1 MLRKILKYDLRL
13 LSKSILPIQ
22 LSVLGISLTGCVFLF
37 FIIGLAGMEN
47 PTAQIIGNLL
57 IMGYYSIFQ
66 LILTVSMFAT
76 IILALYRYYKSVFT
90 DEGYLTMVIPVD
102 PAVTFAAKYL
112 SLLITAVV
120 SAAVT
125 FVSVIISFA
134 LPMMLHFSSEV
145 FAELKSM
152 IDLMG
157 MNNILLFILRG
168 GAIALTGELLS
179 LTAAMTAIT
188 VGSLIVKRFKLLIS
202 YLLYEGAGYLISTVI
217 MIIVIVMA
225 VLLWPFPELSATL
238 ITLVLVI
245 FTAGATVG
253 LYFLNVFLL
262 RKKFNI

>member
-1 MLRKILKYDLRL
+1 
-13 LSKSILPIQ
+13 
-22 LSVLGISLTGCVFLF
+22 
-37 FIIGLAGMEN
+37 
-47 PTAQIIGNLL
+47 
-57 IMGYYSIFQ
+57 
-66 LILTVSMFAT
+66 
-76 IILALYRYYKSVFT
+76 
-90 DEGYLTMVIPVD
+90 
-102 PAVTFAAKYL
+102 
-112 SLLITAVV
+112 LITAVV

-125 FVSVIISFA
+125 FVSVIIAFA
-134 LPMMLHFSSEV
+134 LPSMLHFSSEV

-152 IDLMG
+152 IDAMG

-168 GAIALTGELLS
+168 GAVALTGELLS

-225 VLLWPFPELSATL
+225 VLLWPVPELSATL

-253 LYFLNVFLL
+253 LYFLNVFFL